1 MISREGGKAMTEA
14 DPHRVNP
21 AEHRGRDVGLLAKLF
36 KLKRHRRDD
45 DISGP
50 RRIHPDEGEEE
61 E

>member
-1 MISREGGKAMTEA
+1 MTET

-45 DISGP
+45 DIAGP
-50 RRIHPDEGEEE
+50 WPIGPDETEDS
-61 E
+61 